1 MTPFQADED
10 EDDNDEGEMRMRMMT
25 MTKMSGRRGTKTMR
39 LALAFRCD
47 DGGGAHDKGDNNY
60 TDL

>member
-1 MTPFQADED
+1 
-10 EDDNDEGEMRMRMMT
+10 MRVVT
-25 MTKMSGRRGTKTMR
+25 MTKMSGRRGTKTMC